1 MTKRHPEPLSLASL
15 APGEAASILGLDVSP
30 ELRDRLTALGL
41 KIGKPVTLIRRGA
54 LGGPLHVRVGTTE
67 LVLRRKEAKLIA
79 VDPLHAL
86 TA

>member
-1 MTKRHPEPLSLASL
+1 MTQRHPEPLSLASL

-41 KIGKPVTLIRRGA
+41 QIGKPVTVIRRGV

-67 LVLRRKEAKLIA
+67 LVLRRKEARLIA
-79 VDPLHAL
+79 IAPPHAL
-86 TA
+86 AA